1 MRVPSPSWA
10 RTRATVEGRRAL
22 TRWAGED
29 AHGRPLEP
37 LGAIMN
43 FSYSKLKVFGGRSN
57 LALAERVAR
66 HLGDSLGKITLSN
79 FPDGEI
85 SVRIEEDVRG
95 RDIYLLQS
103 TCPPV
108 NENLMELL
116 VMLDS
121 FKRASAARIT
131 AVLPY
136 YGYARQDRK
145 DVGRV
150 PITAKLVADL
160 LTVAGAHRVLALD
173 LHAAQIQGFFDIPVD
188 HLFASPVIVEYI
200 RSLNIPLRDL
210 VVLSPDEGS
219 IKKALMYQ
227 KKLGGAI
234 AIVDKR
240 RTSPTETKQANL
252 IGASLDGKVAVI
264 FDDMISTAGSVVG
277 AAHVAKHNGAREV
290 YACATHAVLCGPAIE
305 RLRDAPIRQVV
316 VTDSIPV
323 PPNKQLPN
331 LVVLSIAPLLADA
344 IKRIHLNESVSK
356 LFE

>member
-1 MRVPSPSWA
+1 MIRMNKLRV
-10 RTRATVEGRRAL
+10 
-22 TRWAGED
+22 
-29 AHGRPLEP
+29 
-37 LGAIMN
+37 
-43 FSYSKLKVFGGRSN
+43 FSGN
-57 LALAERVAR
+57 ANPALAEKIVQ
-66 HLGDSLGKITLSN
+66 HLGDTLGRITLAR

-85 SVRIEEDVRG
+85 SVKIEEDVRG
-95 RDIYLLQS
+95 GDIFLVQP

-116 VMLDS
+116 IMLDC
-121 FKRASAARIT
+121 FKRASAARLT
-131 AVLPY
+131 VVLPY

-160 LTVAGAHRVLALD
+160 LGKGGANRVLALD

-188 HLFASPVIVEYI
+188 HLYASPVINDYV
-200 RSLNIPLRDL
+200 RSLNIPMRDF

-219 IKKALMYQ
+219 IKRALLHQ

-240 RTSPTETKQANL
+240 RSSATETKQANL
-252 IGASLDGKVAVI
+252 IGSSLEGKVAVI
-264 FDDMISTAGSVVG
+264 FDDMISTGGSVVG
-277 AAHVAKHNGAREV
+277 AAHTARLNGAREV

-305 RLRDAPIRQVV
+305 RLRGAPLREVI

-323 PPNKQLPN
+323 PPQKQLPN
-331 LVVLSIAPLLADA
+331 LRVLSVAPLLADA
-344 IKRIHLNESVSK
+344 IKRIHFNESVSK

>member
-1 MRVPSPSWA
+1 
-10 RTRATVEGRRAL
+10 
-22 TRWAGED
+22 
-29 AHGRPLEP
+29 
-37 LGAIMN
+37 MN
-43 FSYSKLKVFGGRSN
+43 ENNRLKVFSGRAN
-57 LALAERVAR
+57 IALAEKIAR
-66 HLGDSLGKITLSN
+66 HLGDTLGKTTLAN

-95 RDIYLLQS
+95 RDIFLVQP

-116 VMLDS
+116 ILIDA

-150 PITAKLVADL
+150 PISAKLVADL
-160 LTVAGAHRVLALD
+160 LSTAGANRVLALD
-173 LHAAQIQGFFDIPVD
+173 LHAAQIQGFFNIPVD
-188 HLFASPVIVEYI
+188 HLHGAPVLNEYI
-200 RSLNIPLRDL
+200 RSLNIPPGDI

-219 IKKALMYQ
+219 IKKALLHQ

-240 RTSPTETKQANL
+240 RASATETKQANL
-252 IGASLDGKVAVI
+252 IGASLDGKVAIV

-277 AAHVAKHNGAREV
+277 AAHVAKRNGAREI

-305 RLRDAPIRQVV
+305 RLRDSPIRQLV
-316 VTDSIPV
+316 VTDSIPI
-323 PPNKQLPN
+323 PPNKQLAN
-331 LVVLSIAPLLADA
+331 LTILSVSRLLADA
-344 IKRIHLNESVSK
+344 IERIHFDRSVSE

>member
-1 MRVPSPSWA
+1 MSM
-10 RTRATVEGRRAL
+10 L
-22 TRWAGED
+22 
-29 AHGRPLEP
+29 L
-37 LGAIMN
+37 N
-43 FSYSKLKVFGGRSN
+43 KLKVFSGRAN
-57 LALAERVAR
+57 MPLAEKIAR
-66 HLGDSLGKITLSN
+66 ALGDTLGKITLHN

-95 RDIYLLQS
+95 RDIYLVQP

-173 LHAAQIQGFFDIPVD
+173 LHAAQIQGFFNIPVD
-188 HLFASPVIVEYI
+188 HLHAGPVINEYV
-200 RSLNIPLRDL
+200 RDLAIPHNEL

-219 IKKALMYQ
+219 IKKALLHQ

-240 RTSPTETKQANL
+240 RSSATETKQANL
-252 IGASLDGKVAVI
+252 IGSSLDGKVAVI

-277 AAHVAKHNGAREV
+277 AANVARRCGAREV

-305 RLRDAPIRQVV
+305 RLRDAPIRQLV
-316 VTDSIPV
+316 VTDSIPL
-323 PPNKQLPN
+323 PPEKQLPKIM
-331 LVVLSIAPLLADA
+331 VLSVAQLLADA